1 MPRPPD
7 LSPRKTPRQRRSRQM
22 VERIVEATTRVLT
35 EHGYDGASTNRIA
48 AEAGISSG
56 SLYQYFPNKDAIV
69 VAVLD
74 RFADDLADHVGA
86 RLEAVMAE
94 PWQAAGRA
102 LLDTQIELFEENAEL
117 LRIIVERVPRLGSVD
132 KLDALRRRMS
142 DLVRMYVILNRERF
156 RADLDV
162 ETAVWI
168 LAETTGLLSARY
180 VLDRPRIPRERMV
193 DELTALVTRYIE
205 R

>member
-1 MPRPPD
+1 MPRPPE

-22 VERIVEATTRVLT
+22 LERIVDAATRVLS
-35 EHGYDGASTNRIA
+35 ERGYDGASTNRIA

-74 RFADDLADHVGA
+74 RFADDLANRIGA
-86 RLEAVMAE
+86 QIEATMAE
-94 PWQAAGRA
+94 PWQTGGRA
-102 LLDTQIELFEENAEL
+102 LLDVQIGLFEENSDL
-117 LRIIVERVPRLGSVD
+117 LRIIVEQIPRLGPVD

-142 DLVRMYVILNRERF
+142 DLVRLYLILNREQF
-156 RADLDV
+156 RPDLDI

-168 LAETTGLLSARY
+168 LAEVTGQLSVRY
-180 VLDRPRIPRERMV
+180 VLERPPIPRERMV
-193 DELTALVTRYIE
+193 DQLTALITRYIG